1 MYRFSSDRVGFRK
14 LNKDD
19 VTQAYPDALNDPE
32 ICKYLETRHTK
43 QTIETCRKFISEC
56 NLNPSEELYGMY
68 LLSNNHHIGNIK
80 IGYINKIY
88 KVGTISLVLLDKNY
102 FGKGYGFEVLKR
114 MTEFG
119 FLDLKL
125 EKIEAGCISENIASI
140 SIFKKVGYLQ
150 EGDIKSSIII
160 DNKRTNYILLGITK
174 SELR

>member
-14 LNKDD
+14 LSEDD

-43 QTIETCRKFISEC
+43 QTIDTCKKFIVDC

-68 LLSNNHHIGNIK
+68 LLSNNHHLGNIK
-80 IGYINKIY
+80 INCSWIY
-88 KVGTISLVLLDKNY
+88 KVGTISIVLLDKNY

-119 FLDLKL
+119 FSDLKL
-125 EKIEAGCISENIASI
+125 EKIEAGCISQNIASI
-140 SIFKKVGYLQ
+140 SIFTKVGYVQ
-150 EGDIKSSIII
+150 EGDIRSSIIL
-160 DNKRTNYILLGITK
+160 DNHRTNYILLGITK
-174 SELR
+174 SELT